1 MGPLVSAGQLE
12 RVEGY
17 VRAAEAEGATLV
29 TGGRRD
35 DERGPGWYFQPTLFA
50 DVEPGSR
57 LAQEEIFGPV
67 LSVIPYDDDDHA
79 VELANG
85 TVYGLAA
92 YVWGGDPERAVGVA
106 RRLRCGMVAVNG
118 GSFIGAELPFGGRGQ
133 SGNAREWGLTGFEEF
148 LDLKTIGVGGIG
160 T

>member
-1 MGPLVSAGQLE
+1 VQ
-12 RVEGY
+12 GY
-17 VRAAEAEGATLV
+17 VRLGREEGARLV
-29 TGGRRD
+29 TGGRRAGD
-35 DERGPGWYFQPTLFA
+35 RGPGWYFEPTLFA
-50 DVEPGSR
+50 DVDPSSR

-67 LSVIPYDDDDHA
+67 LCVLAYEDDDHA

-92 YVWGGDPERAVGVA
+92 YVWGGDGERAVALA

-133 SGNAREWGLTGFEEF
+133 SGNAREWGVAGFEEF
-148 LDLKTIGVGGIG
+148 LDLKTIGVGRIG